1 MVRREREGMSSE
13 KKLHFILFAF
23 LAVTNNKN
31 SSNGRRPGLLVVVV
45 AIPAH
50 GPVRTPRTALA
61 KRSTNPMVTRSSACL
76 LVGFFATPHSYRARE
91 LLHYISANASSSST
105 AKTTPTTTSTVLAA
119 YLALAL
125 MYNGLAAAATA
136 APSTGNS
143 RSLVHRPVC
152 GARGLMY

>member
-1 MVRREREGMSSE
+1 MSSE

-31 SSNGRRPGLLVVVV
+31 SSNGRPGLLPVVEVV
-45 AIPAH
+45 AIRAH

-119 YLALAL
+119 YFALAL